1 MLEYNRFVKKKINK
15 LARKILLI
23 IPALCIIFLMSQT
36 ALAKSTYLINDGGRI
51 LLHSTY
57 ATDPAT
63 ILNEV
68 GLPLGEEDTYTTQEG
83 SDFLEIRVQRKQ
95 LVTVLHNGRTI
106 YVTTYGESV
115 GSLLSRLNLILEAD
129 DVLSVP
135 HDTDTYDGM
144 VLTISKTNKMEETYT
159 VAIPY
164 ETVYCYDASLPE
176 GEEVILTAGVDGQ
189 LLCTAIVNYVDG
201 KEVSRTVLSEDVIRQ
216 PVNAVVAIG
225 TYVDKPE
232 QVPMPTEPKPT
243 QPKPTQPAA
252 TQPKPTEPAPTQP
265 KPTQPNVPS
274 LPQGLGMPTEGD
286 GFITTSTGEVLK
298 IKGKMTVKA
307 TAYSCDG
314 KPGITYSGTPAR
326 VGAVAVDPSV
336 IPLGT
341 KMYVVSN
348 DGAYIY
354 GTCTAEDTGGAIKGK
369 MLDLYFNTTDECW
382 IFGIRNCTVYFLE

>member
-23 IPALCIIFLMSQT
+23 VPALCIIFLMSQT
-36 ALAKSTYLINDGGRI
+36 ALAKSTYLINDGGRV

-63 ILNEV
+63 ILNEA

-95 LVTVLHNGRTI
+95 LVTVIYNGKTK

-129 DVLSVP
+129 SVLSVP
-135 HDTDTYDGM
+135 HDTLTYDGM
-144 VLTISKTNKMEETYT
+144 VLTISKTTSTEQTYT
-159 VAIPY
+159 TAIPY
-164 ETVYCYDASLPE
+164 ETVYCYDSSLAE
-176 GEEVILTAGVDGQ
+176 GEEVVLTAGADGQ

-201 KEVSRTVLSEDVIRQ
+201 REVSRTVLSEDVVRQ

-225 TYVDKPE
+225 TYVDAPE
-232 QVPMPTEPKPT
+232 QVPMPSVPTPT
-243 QPKPTQPAA
+243 Q
-252 TQPKPTEPAPTQP
+252 PAPTQP
-265 KPTQPNVPS
+265 APTQPAPTQPAVPS
-274 LPQGLGMPTEGD
+274 LPQGTGMPTEGD
-286 GFITTSTGEVLK
+286 GYITTSTGEVLK
-298 IKGKMTVKA
+298 ISGKMTVKA
-307 TAYSCDG
+307 TAYSCNG
-314 KPGITYSGTPAR
+314 EPGITYSGTPAR
-326 VGAVAVDPSV
+326 VGAVASDPSV

-348 DGAYIY
+348 DGEYIY
-354 GTCTAEDTGGAIKGK
+354 GTCIAEDIGGAIKGN
-369 MLDLYFNTTDECW
+369 MLDLYFNTFDECW
-382 IFGIRNCTVYFLE
+382 IFGIRECTVYFLE

>member
-36 ALAKSTYLINDGGRI
+36 ALAKSTYLINDGGRV

-63 ILNEV
+63 ILNEA

-95 LVTVLHNGRTI
+95 LVTVLHKGRTI
-106 YVTTYGESV
+106 YATTYGESV
-115 GSLLSRLNLILEAD
+115 GSLLSRLNLILEAED
-129 DVLSVP
+129 ILSVP
-135 HDTDTYDGM
+135 HDTATYDGM
-144 VLTISKTNKMEETYT
+144 VLTISKTGKTEETYT

-176 GEEVILTAGVDGQ
+176 GEEVVLTPGVDGQ
-189 LLCTAIVNYVDG
+189 LLCTAVVNYLDG
-201 KEVSRTVLSEDVIRQ
+201 KEVSRTILSEDVIRQ
-216 PVNAVVAIG
+216 PVNAVVARG
-225 TYVDKPE
+225 TYVDEPE

-243 QPKPTQPAA
+243 QPPVP
-252 TQPKPTEPAPTQP
+252 QPKPTEPAPTQP

-274 LPQGLGMPTEGD
+274 LPEGLGMPTEGD

-307 TAYSCDG
+307 TAYSCNG
-314 KPGITYSGTPAR
+314 EPGITYSGTPAR
-326 VGAVAVDPSV
+326 VGAVASDPSV

-354 GTCTAEDTGGAIKGK
+354 GTCVAEDIGGAIKGN
-369 MLDLYFNTTDECW
+369 MLDLYFNTFDECW
-382 IFGIRNCTVYFLE
+382 IFGIRECTVYFLE